1 MSFYA
6 YMIIHVIN
14 VKIVVQL
21 WFNNVIIF
29 YVDDLFYFIFI
40 LNFLSVHRHTAI
52 AVCAS
57 SRFFILSSFSYGIYN
72 IHILMWLTSATSKTN
87 QKQNCWPPAIVSK
100 QYLSSIFFFRMAF
113 GFWFNW
119 KTLFYKMNNNN
130 FRIEENWGR
139 LADVGFFY
147 FFLFYIFIMLV
158 HASTHWFFFW
168 FFCLYLNVKIVM
180 YLFWNIS
187 VCFYCW
193 CLLWL
198 PFRAECFWLK

>member
-57 SRFFILSSFSYGIYN
+57 SCFFILSSFSYGIYN

-100 QYLSSIFFFRMAF
+100 QYLSSIFFFVWLLVSGSTEKRCF
-113 GFWFNW
+113 IKWITIIFVL
-119 KTLFYKMNNNN
+119 K
-130 FRIEENWGR
+130 RIE
-139 LADVGFFY
+139 DVSPMLVFFISFY
-147 FFLFYIFIMLV
+147 FI
-158 HASTHWFFFW
+158 
-168 FFCLYLNVKIVM
+168 YL
-180 YLFWNIS
+180 L
-187 VCFYCW
+187 CW
-193 CLLWL
+193 CTQVHID
-198 PFRAECFWLK
+198 FFSGSFAYI